1 VYFLSLTLSTQ
12 VVGKIVP
19 FTICSLN
26 KNKCGSESVIVL
38 VLTSSS
44 SLVVLVVVVAV
55 MVAADEIYLTISFP
69 SQISVYFRLAKR
81 KRKKKKS
88 NTTLG
93 MFIVDISNF

>member
-1 VYFLSLTLSTQ
+1 MEHVIWTVYFLSLTLSTQ

-55 MVAADEIYLTISFP
+55 MGTN
-69 SQISVYFRLAKR
+69 YF
-81 KRKKKKS
+81 
-88 NTTLG
+88 
-93 MFIVDISNF
+93 FE